1 MQNQEKTQGLW
12 TPRVAEDDHVG
23 GEHDVGA
30 ALGLGFEASRALY
43 WISGATPDV
52 KQLRALL
59 IKPVSHT
66 MSLDGQK

>member
-43 WISGATPDV
+43 WISAAKYANV
-52 KQLRALL
+52 S
-59 IKPVSHT
+59 PVSHT